1 MPTPE
6 DKARENIDR
15 LLTQAGWAV
24 RDQSGA
30 NILAYR
36 GVAIRNFTL
45 KPGHGFADYLLYV
58 DGRAA
63 GVIEAK
69 KEGVTLTGVE
79 TQSERYTKGLA

>member
-24 RDQSGA
+24 RNQSEA

-36 GVAIRNFTL
+36 GVAIRNF
-45 KPGHGFADYLLYV
+45 A
-58 DGRAA
+58 
-63 GVIEAK
+63 
-69 KEGVTLTGVE
+69 
-79 TQSERYTKGLA
+79 

>member
-24 RDQSGA
+24 RNQSDA

-45 KPGHGFADYLLYV
+45 KPGHGFADYLLHV
-58 DGRAA
+58 DIYSKPTCQK
-63 GVIEAK
+63 V
-69 KEGVTLTGVE
+69 
-79 TQSERYTKGLA
+79 